1 MAFVFPLVIYN
12 IAADFDLDFFALYS
26 CTGLWNSFFLF
37 VYSTFGLSQIMKWST
52 RYSVSSMCI
61 SFIFLRFKKKA
72 DICCVIFHIFYLN
85 NLYNKK
91 KVTVS
96 MQPCY
101 SLWVS
106 GDSLSWIFSLVNIWF
121 VLTMFSLWQDSPEVN
136 PSTLIGYYLVHIL
149 A

>member
-52 RYSVSSMCI
+52 RYNVSSMCI

-72 DICCVIFHIFYLN
+72 DIYCVIFHIFYEWT
-85 NLYNKK
+85 K
-91 KVTVS
+91 S

-106 GDSLSWIFSLVNIWF
+106 GDSLSWIFSLVNIWY
-121 VLTMFSLWQDSPEVN
+121 VLTMFILWQDSPEVN
-136 PSTLIGYYLVHIL
+136 PSTLIGCYLVHIL